1 MKWTDVTRPPSR
13 RQLRQFAGLFVVFFG
28 GMAAWRF
35 AQGQRDITTRI
46 LGLLGFVVGPVGVLQ
61 PRTMRWIYTGWMI
74 AAFPIGWV
82 VSRVVLTLLYLV
94 VLSLIHISEPTR
106 QAEISYAVF
115 C

>member
-1 MKWTDVTRPPSR
+1 
-13 RQLRQFAGLFVVFFG
+13 
-28 GMAAWRF
+28 MAAWRF

-94 VLSLIHISEPTR
+94 VFTPIALVFRLMGRDVLQRTRPEKATLWLTR
-106 QAEISYAVF
+106 QAPPDAAEYLRQS
-115 C
+115 